1 MTLPHCSPPR
11 AVLLGIAN
19 PPNVS
24 GVYMLLMDD
33 EVMYVGEAKGAK
45 GLREQQFLS
54 KHISGDDTHAIQRA
68 FKSKLS

>member
-1 MTLPHCSPPR
+1 MPKVSIDHALELIGDDVAALLASS

-45 GLREQQFLS
+45 GLRDRLL
-54 KHISGDDTHAIQRA
+54 IPTR
-68 FKSKLS
+68 